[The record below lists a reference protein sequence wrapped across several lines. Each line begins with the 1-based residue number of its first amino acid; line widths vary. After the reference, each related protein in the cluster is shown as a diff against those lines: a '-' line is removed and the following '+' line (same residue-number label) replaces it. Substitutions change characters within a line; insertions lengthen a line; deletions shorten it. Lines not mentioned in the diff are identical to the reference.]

1 LMYLCD
7 EVKRRDL
14 GIALRGSIPWH
25 VNFDKPSLSSIVYWP
40 FVCPFT
46 GGFTKVSSTKNIRS
60 THHTACAG

>member
-1 LMYLCD
+1 
-7 EVKRRDL
+7 L